1 MEIGGSSFT
10 RANAARPT
18 GQAPANATASRMGE
32 TVSGLASYDRR
43 PRPDTVYPA
52 EPEPIGEPNGGYF
65 FLEFPEIRLT
75 PKLKEALSLSL
86 KIDFQTE
93 GTTIEISGGRKG
105 TRIEASGRGA
115 DKWLLI
121 PLARRL
127 FGMLQAGFT
136 PDEYAELLVLFDN
149 AYTTMADGKG
159 GVGFFGS
166 GNNNDEKYPSQYHIA
181 RHNAECISKLLELK
195 CPDLAREALVMMYN
209 GFIFHTGG
217 SDDKAKYHVR
227 QIVCNQAWKGWAEE
241 ELAKIE

>member
-1 MEIGGSSFT
+1 MVRTS
-10 RANAARPT
+10 RP
-18 GQAPANATASRMGE
+18 
-32 TVSGLASYDRR
+32 
-43 PRPDTVYPA
+43 
-52 EPEPIGEPNGGYF
+52 
-65 FLEFPEIRLT
+65 
-75 PKLKEALSLSL
+75 
-86 KIDFQTE
+86 
-93 GTTIEISGGRKG
+93 
-105 TRIEASGRGA
+105 
-115 DKWLLI
+115 LI

-227 QIVCNQAWKGWAEE
+227 QIVFNQAWKGWAEE